1 MRKLIVL
8 LTVLV
13 LGIGASVCLIFFPQF
28 QEKQPDKLTP
38 SDEDKPQQNV
48 NNTEESNDPLGLS
61 FSHADTFYSETIQVE
76 ITCRDSEAKIYY
88 TLDGSVPDKSGKEYR
103 EAITVKSGGKVTA
116 TTIKAI
122 AVKGN
127 ESSEP
132 VTKSYVT
139 GNKVFDRFDDST
151 YIFVLS
157 TDPYNLYDYNYGV
170 CVEGYV
176 RDQWLK
182 NEYKGGEIPY
192 NAPANWYI
200 SGRESERDMYVEVYD
215 NKGNQLIDQAAGGR
229 VVGGAS
235 RAVEQKS
242 WRLIA
247 RNEYSEGNGM
257 FDYPFFG
264 IANDSYGQLITKYD
278 RITLRNNAND
288 REFASIRDEVAM
300 QLAKNAGF
308 PDTQDT
314 IPAAVFLNGKYYG
327 FSWLHE
333 AYCNGYLEQVYG
345 GNKDNFRI
353 VGHAETE
360 LDKDDEDAD
369 EYDRQS
375 IEDYNYV
382 CGLAKEGLADDARF
396 EEFCSLVDIDN
407 LMLYY
412 SIQIYINNEDW
423 PNNNFK
429 AWRYY
434 PSEGEEINN
443 PYLDGKW
450 RFLLF
455 DAEFGMGL
463 YGNGYGEATLS
474 TLLSRGHMGG
484 TSVFLKALLE
494 RDDMK
499 AKLANTL
506 CDLMYGEF
514 SHSAALEV
522 IEDKIKLCDTE
533 CMYALDNGY
542 TSSWARRDTFAE
554 SRQQIRDFFEH
565 RPAVITRDIKKI
577 LGYDTENIFTVTM
590 AGRDG
595 GAAYLNSVEV
605 KPSDSQTRTYFGECS
620 VPIKAKAY
628 EGYIFSHWDINGE
641 KYTDSEMILT
651 SDMTKD
657 GKITVKAVYEKT
669 EITGRQVYI
678 SKLYTSGSSDTITIY
693 NPNSYDVRLDGYY
706 LSDKKSQLDRWAIPT
721 VTIRAESELVIVC
734 KNNKDES
741 SLQKLITNFNL
752 KTGETVYLSDS
763 EGKIVSKVGVIDMK
777 ENEVLIRQ
785 GDGRYEAEKFEVPLK
800 Q

>member
-1 MRKLIVL
+1 MKKLIVL
-8 LTVLV
+8 IIVLV
-13 LGIGASVCLIFFPQF
+13 LGISASLFLIFFPQF
-28 QEKQPDKLTP
+28 QEEQPTEITKSDDDTP
-38 SDEDKPQQNV
+38 QNV
-48 NNTEESNDPLGLS
+48 NDNEQQNDPLGLS
-61 FSHADTFYSETIQVE
+61 FSHTDTFYSENIQVE
-76 ITCRDSEAKIYY
+76 ITCKDSDAKIYY
-88 TLDGSVPDKSGKEYR
+88 TLDGSVPDKDKTEYKG
-103 EAITVKSGGKVTA
+103 AITVKSGSKVTA
-116 TTIKAI
+116 TTIKAV

-127 ESSEP
+127 EVSEP

-139 GNKVFDRFDDST
+139 GNKVFDRFDEST

-170 CVEGYV
+170 CVEGYI

-192 NAPANWYI
+192 SAPANWSL

-215 NKGNQLIDQAAGGR
+215 SNGNQLIDQAAGGR

-235 RAVEQKS
+235 RAVDQKS

-264 IANDSYGQLITKYD
+264 LANDSYGQLITKYD

-333 AYCNGYLEQVYG
+333 AYCNGYLEQMYG
-345 GNKDNFRI
+345 GNKENFRI
-353 VGHAETE
+353 VGHKETE
-360 LDKDDEDAD
+360 LDKDDEDVD
-369 EYDRQS
+369 EYDKQS

-382 CGLAKEGLADDARF
+382 CQLAKNGLTDNEKF

-434 PSEGEEINN
+434 PSNGEQTDN
-443 PYLDGKW
+443 PALDGKW

-455 DAEFGMGL
+455 DAEYGMGL
-463 YGNGYGEATLS
+463 YGNGFREQTLS
-474 TLLSRGHMGG
+474 TLLGRGHMGG

-514 SHSAALEV
+514 SYDSALAV
-522 IEDKIKLCDTE
+522 IEDKIELCDVE
-533 CMYALDNGY
+533 CMYALDNGV
-542 TSSWARRDTFAE
+542 TSSWARRETFAD
-554 SRQQIRDFFEH
+554 SRQQIRDFFKN
-565 RPAVITRDIKKI
+565 RPTIIKRDIGKV
-577 LGYDTENIFTVTM
+577 LGFDTENVITVTM
-590 AGRDG
+590 ASREG
-595 GAAYLNSVEV
+595 GTAYLNSVEV
-605 KPSDSQTRTYFGECS
+605 KPSDSQTRSYFGECT
-620 VPIKAKAY
+620 VPIKAKAHI
-628 EGYIFSHWDINGE
+628 GYVFSHWDINGE
-641 KYTDSEMILT
+641 EYTDPEMNIT
-651 SDMTKD
+651 SDMAKD

-669 EITGRQVYI
+669 EVTDEQIYI
-678 SKLYTSGSSDTITIY
+678 SKLYTSGDSDTITLY
-693 NPNSYDVRLDGYY
+693 NPNSTDIRLNGYY

-721 VTIRAESELVIVC
+721 VTIKAESELVIVC

-741 SLQKLITNFNL
+741 ALQKLITNFSL

-763 EGKIVSKVGVIDMK
+763 EGLIVSKVGVVDMEK
-777 ENEVLIRQ
+777 DEMLVRKSNGWYEV
-785 GDGRYEAEKFEVPLK
+785 EKIG
-800 Q
+800 

>member
-1 MRKLIVL
+1 MKKLIVL
-8 LTVLV
+8 IIVLV
-13 LGIGASVCLIFFPQF
+13 LGISASLFLIFFPQF
-28 QEKQPDKLTP
+28 QEEQPTEITKGDDDTP
-38 SDEDKPQQNV
+38 PQNV
-48 NNTEESNDPLGLS
+48 NDDEQQNDPLGLS
-61 FSHADTFYSETIQVE
+61 FSHIDTFYDETIQVE
-76 ITCRDSEAKIYY
+76 ITCKDSDAKIYY
-88 TLDGSVPDKSGKEYR
+88 TLDGSVPGKDKTEYKG
-103 EAITVKSGGKVTA
+103 AITVKSGGKVTA
-116 TTIKAI
+116 TTIKAV

-127 ESSEP
+127 EASEP

-139 GNKVFDRFDDST
+139 GNKVFDRFDEST
-151 YIFVLS
+151 YVFVLS
-157 TDPYNLYDYNYGV
+157 TDPYNLYDYYYGV

-176 RDQWLK
+176 RDEWLK
-182 NEYKGGEIPY
+182 NEYKGGMIDY
-192 NAPANWYI
+192 TAPANWSL

-215 NKGNQLIDQAAGGR
+215 SSGNQLIDQAAGGR

-235 RAVEQKS
+235 RAVDQKS

-264 IANDSYGQLITKYD
+264 LANDSYGQLITKYD

-345 GNKDNFRI
+345 GNKENFRI
-353 VGHAETE
+353 VGHKETE
-360 LDKDDEDAD
+360 LDKDDEDVD
-369 EYDRQS
+369 DYDRQS

-382 CGLAKEGLADDARF
+382 CQLAKSGLADNKNF

-434 PSEGEEINN
+434 PSDGEQTDN
-443 PYLDGKW
+443 PALDGKW

-455 DAEFGMGL
+455 DVEYGMGL
-463 YGNGYGEATLS
+463 YGNGYREQTLS

-484 TSVFLKALLE
+484 TSTFLKALLE

-499 AKLANTL
+499 VKLANTL

-514 SHSAALEV
+514 SYDRALTV
-522 IEDKIKLCDTE
+522 IEDKIELCDVE
-533 CMYALDNGY
+533 CMYALDNGV
-542 TSSWARRDTFAE
+542 TSSWARRETFAD
-554 SRQQIRDFFEH
+554 SRQQIRDFFKN
-565 RPAVITRDIKKI
+565 RPNIIKRDIGKI
-577 LGYDTENIFTVTM
+577 LGYDTENVFTVTM
-590 AGRDG
+590 AVREG
-595 GAAYLNSVEV
+595 GTAYLNSVEIN
-605 KPSDSQTRTYFGECS
+605 PSDSQTRSYFGECT
-620 VPIKAKAY
+620 VPIKAKAHI
-628 EGYIFSHWDINGE
+628 GYVFSHWDINGKE
-641 KYTDSEMILT
+641 YTDPEMSIT
-651 SDMTKD
+651 SDMAKN
-657 GKITVKAVYEKT
+657 GNITVKPVYEKT
-669 EITGRQVYI
+669 EVTDEPIYI
-678 SKLYTSGSSDTITIY
+678 SKLYTSGGSDTITLY
-693 NPNSYDVRLDGYY
+693 NPNSTDIRLSGYF

-721 VTIRAESELVIVC
+721 VTIKAESELVIVC

-741 SLQKLITNFNL
+741 ALQKLITNFSL

-763 EGKIVSKVGVIDMK
+763 EGLIVSKVGVVDMEK
-777 ENEVLIRQ
+777 DEMLVRKSNGWYEVEKV
-785 GDGRYEAEKFEVPLK
+785 GR
-800 Q
+800 

>member
-1 MRKLIVL
+1 MKKLIVL
-8 LTVLV
+8 LIVFV
-13 LGIGASVCLIFFPQF
+13 LGIGASLCLIFFPQF
-28 QEKQPDKLTP
+28 QEEQPVELTSSDDTRQNA
-38 SDEDKPQQNV
+38 SDEEAS
-48 NNTEESNDPLGLS
+48 NNPLQLS
-61 FSHADTFYSETIQVE
+61 FSHIDTFYDKTIQVE
-76 ITCRDSEAKIYY
+76 ITCKDSDAKIYY
-88 TLDGSVPDKSGKEYR
+88 TLDGSVPDKSSTEYKS
-103 EAITVKSGGKVTA
+103 AITVKSGGEVTA
-116 TTIKAI
+116 ITIKAI
-122 AVKGN
+122 AVNG
-127 ESSEP
+127 SEASAP
-132 VTKSYVT
+132 ITKSYVT
-139 GNKVFDRFDDST
+139 GNNVFDRFDGST

-170 CVEGYV
+170 CVEGFV

-192 NAPANWYI
+192 NAPANWYL
-200 SGRESERDMYVEVYD
+200 SGRESERDMYVEAYD
-215 NKGNQLIDQAAGGR
+215 SKGNQLIDQAAGGR

-235 RAVEQKS
+235 RAVDQKS

-264 IANDSYGQLITKYD
+264 LANNSFGQLITRYD

-308 PDTQDT
+308 PDTQDA

-333 AYCNGYLEQVYG
+333 AYCNGYLEQMYG
-345 GNKDNFRI
+345 GNKENFRI
-353 VGHAETE
+353 VGHTETK

-369 EYDRQS
+369 EYDKNS
-375 IEDYNYV
+375 IEDYYYV
-382 CGLAKEGLADDARF
+382 CQLARDGLTDNDNF
-396 EEFCSLVDIDN
+396 EEFCNLVDIDN

-434 PSEGEEINN
+434 PSEGEEPSS

-463 YGNGYGEATLS
+463 YGNGYHEATLS
-474 TLLSRGHMGG
+474 TVLSGGHMGG

-494 RDDMK
+494 REDMK

-514 SHSAALEV
+514 AYDSALKV
-522 IEDKIKLCDTE
+522 IEDKIRLCDVE

-542 TSSWARRDTFAE
+542 TSAWARRETFDE
-554 SRQQIRDFFEH
+554 SRQQIRDFFKN
-565 RPAVITRDIKKI
+565 RPTVVSRDIRKV
-577 LGYDTENIFTVTM
+577 LGFDTSNLLTVTM
-590 AGRDG
+590 ASREG
-595 GAAYLNSVEV
+595 GTAYLNSVEV
-605 KPSDSQTRTYFGECS
+605 KASDSAVRTYYGECA
-620 VPIKAKAY
+620 VPIKAAAY
-628 EGYIFSHWDINGE
+628 SGYTFSYWDINGE
-641 KYTDSEMILT
+641 KYTEPEMSIT
-651 SDMTKD
+651 SIM
-657 GKITVKAVYEKT
+657 GNNGNITVKAVYEKI
-669 EITGRQVYI
+669 EITEEQIYI
-678 SKLYTSGSSDTITIY
+678 SKLYTSGDSDAITIY
-693 NPNSYDVRLDGYY
+693 NPNSIDVKLSGYF
-706 LSDKKSQLDRWAIPT
+706 LSDKKSRPDRWTIPT
-721 VTIRAESELVIVC
+721 VTIKAESELVIVC

-741 SLQKLITNFNL
+741 ALRKLITNFNL

-763 EGKIVSKVGVIDMK
+763 NGEIISEVGVVDMDK
-777 ENEVLIRQ
+777 NEILVRK
-785 GDGRYEAEKFEVPLK
+785 GDGQYVIENIG
-800 Q
+800 